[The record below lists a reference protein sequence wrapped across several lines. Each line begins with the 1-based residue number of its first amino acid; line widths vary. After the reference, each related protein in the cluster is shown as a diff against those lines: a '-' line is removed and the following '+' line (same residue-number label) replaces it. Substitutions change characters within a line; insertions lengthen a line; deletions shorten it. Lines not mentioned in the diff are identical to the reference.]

1 MKLSNLFMIALLAG
15 TLGVFGCSDDPPAT
29 GNGGSGGE
37 GTAGT
42 GGSGTAGT
50 GGSGTAGSGGS
61 GTAGTGGSDLTCMTA
76 QEVCANCDSQG
87 AIPACESAYDTCLAT
102 PPSGNYCDK
111 CSVIGLQACGI

>member
-1 MKLSNLFMIALLAG
+1 MKLANFFLMTVLVG
-15 TLGVFGCSDDPPAT
+15 TLGVLGCSDDTTNA
-29 GNGGSGGE
+29 
-37 GTAGT
+37 
-42 GGSGTAGT
+42 
-50 GGSGTAGSGGS
+50 AGSGGS

>member
-1 MKLSNLFMIALLAG
+1 MKLANFFLMTVLVG
-15 TLGVFGCSDDPPAT
+15 TLGVLGCSDDTTNAA
-29 GNGGSGGE
+29 GS
-37 GTAGT
+37 

-50 GGSGTAGSGGS
+50 GGSGTAGTGGS